1 MGFEKVVLNKVTDV
15 LKTDR
20 QAGFYN
26 GTLFVECNEPQARNI
41 FHRLKKDY
49 HGCVQIST
57 VGNEYAFDF
66 VVPADRPV
74 KHEEEIYSPYLG
86 AL

>member
-1 MGFEKVVLNKVTDV
+1 MGFEKVVLDKVATII
-15 LKTDR
+15 KEER
-20 QAGFYN
+20 KACFFN

-41 FHRLKKDY
+41 FHRLTKDY
-49 HGCVQIST
+49 HGCVQVST
-57 VGNEYAFDF
+57 VGNEYTVDF
-66 VVPADRPV
+66 VLPAERPI